1 MCGVVRRS
9 TFSSGAGQPR
19 YPAGYD
25 DVPGFPILQPRV
37 ETAYCFQRRIAG
49 NAAVITGAQGV
60 ARIGLE
66 FLENTGGESEGLS
79 DPGVENF
86 RDKPFTAVARE
97 TGQNSRDARL
107 DHTGPVRLTFDV
119 LSIKSDDFPSIAAFR
134 EAARLCLKKADRPKN
149 EKEKGFFQQA
159 VRALEAP
166 ETRILRISDFNTTGV
181 RGPCEEGYP
190 FHALAKSDSVSAKED
205 VSSGGS
211 FGIGKNAALAV
222 SDIQTAFISTRYKD
236 DQGVEHVLCMGKTL
250 FISHTDAAGKPRRRK
265 GYWGK
270 IDGYLPLDNPA
281 EIPGWLLRDTQGTS
295 IFSICM
301 RDDDA
306 DWRYEMAAA
315 IIINFFAAIERREM
329 EFEIDNGA
337 IKINRNTLQALFQN
351 PKVLEAVKLTNAGV
365 AFDTA
370 RTLHGCLIDEKTT
383 LTMLDVQGLGK
394 VQMRVLLRD
403 GLGYTIGIIRNG
415 MYITDNLAKFNEPF
429 KRFPLHREFAVVI
442 EPDGKPEGEWFKRL
456 ENPAHD
462 DLSADR
468 ITDPQLR
475 AQGKRAFERLAKQ
488 IRQRI
493 RELAKTEPSSSMELD
508 ELNDF
513 FASDATRE
521 WDDAGPETDPRVLK
535 PTAIQKSPPRPRR
548 AASPSSEDD
557 DPPIPGP
564 GPLPPEPAPGPEP
577 GPGPGP
583 GPGPKPPRPQPRARS
598 IELQGERNLLLDGT
612 AGRKRRIFFTSPVA
626 GLVSVQ
632 VEATGLSNPD
642 QLAVTAVSGGT
653 LISGKIEVACK
664 RGERVGLDIEFDS
677 PYTGPIELDAVVAP
691 VAEETPS

>member
-1 MCGVVRRS
+1 VGK
-9 TFSSGAGQPR
+9 
-19 YPAGYD
+19 
-25 DVPGFPILQPRV
+25 
-37 ETAYCFQRRIAG
+37 
-49 NAAVITGAQGV
+49 
-60 ARIGLE
+60 IGLE
-66 FLENTGGESEGLS
+66 FLLNTGGESEGLS

-107 DHTGPVRLTFDV
+107 DHAKPVRLTFDV
-119 LSIKSDDFPSIAAFR
+119 LLINSDAFPSIAEFR
-134 EAARLCLKKADRPKN
+134 KAARLCLKKADRPRN

-159 VRALEAP
+159 VLSLEAP
-166 ETRILRISDFNTTGV
+166 EIKVLRIADFNTTGV
-181 RGPCEEGYP
+181 RGPCEENYP

-222 SDIQTAFISTRYKD
+222 SDIQTAFISTRYQD
-236 DQGVEHVLCMGKTL
+236 DAGVDHVLCMGKTL
-250 FISHTDAAGKPRRRK
+250 FISHVDEGGKPRRRK

-270 IDGYLPLDNPA
+270 IDGYLPLDNPT
-281 EIPGWLLRDTQGTS
+281 EIPTWLLRTIQGTS

-301 RDDDA
+301 RNDDA

-315 IIINFFAAIERREM
+315 IIINFFVAVERQEM
-329 EFEIDNGA
+329 EFEIDHGT

-351 PKVLEAVKLTNAGV
+351 ANVIEAVRQTNAGV
-365 AFDTA
+365 AFETA
-370 RTLHGCLIDEKTT
+370 KTLHGCLIDEKTS
-383 LTMLDVQGLGK
+383 LTTLDVQGLGK

-442 EPDGKPEGEWFKRL
+442 EPTGTSESEWFKRL

-493 RELAKTEPSSSMELD
+493 RELAKSEPTRSMELD

-513 FASDATRE
+513 FASEQTRE

-535 PTAIQKSPPRPRR
+535 PTVIQKSPAKPKR
-548 AASPSSEDD
+548 AANPASEDD

-577 GPGPGP
+577 RPGA
-583 GPGPKPPRPQPRARS
+583 GPKSPRPQPQARS
-598 IELQGERNLLLDGT
+598 IELQGERNLLLDS
-612 AGRKRRIFFTSPVA
+612 ASGRKRRLFFTSPVE
-626 GLVSVQ
+626 GWVSLQ
-632 VEATGLSNPD
+632 IEATGLSNPD
-642 QLAVTAVSGGT
+642 QLVVTAVSAGT
-653 LISGKIEVACK
+653 LADGRIEVACK
-664 RGERVGLDIEFDS
+664 RGERVALDVEFENAY
-677 PYTGPIELDAVVAP
+677 PGPIETSAVVRPLGDGA
-691 VAEETPS
+691 TS

>member
-1 MCGVVRRS
+1 VG
-9 TFSSGAGQPR
+9 T
-19 YPAGYD
+19 
-25 DVPGFPILQPRV
+25 
-37 ETAYCFQRRIAG
+37 
-49 NAAVITGAQGV
+49 
-60 ARIGLE
+60 IGLE
-66 FLENTGGESEGLS
+66 FLPNTGGESEGLS

-107 DHTGPVRLTFDV
+107 DHGKPVRLTFDV
-119 LSIKSDDFPSIAAFR
+119 IAIKSDAFPSIEAFR
-134 EAARLCLKKADRPKN
+134 KAARLCLKKADRPKN

-159 VRALEAP
+159 VKALEAP
-166 ETRILRISDFNTTGV
+166 EIRILRIADFNTTGV

-236 DQGVEHVLCMGKTL
+236 DAGVNHVLCMGKTL
-250 FISHTDAAGKPRRRK
+250 FISHVDDAGEPRRRK

-270 IDGYLPLDNPA
+270 LDGYLPLDKPGD
-281 EIPGWLLRDTQGTS
+281 IPPWLLRDIQGTS

-301 RDDDA
+301 RNDDA

-315 IIINFFAAIERREM
+315 IIINFFCAVERQEM
-329 EFEIDNGA
+329 EFEIDSGA

-351 PKVLEAVKLTNAGV
+351 ANVIEAVRQTNAGV
-365 AFDTA
+365 AFETA
-370 RTLHGCLIDEKTT
+370 KTLHKCLIDEKTS
-383 LTMLDVQGLGK
+383 LSLLDVPGLGK

-429 KRFPLHREFAVVI
+429 KRFPLHREFAAVI
-442 EPDGKPEGEWFKRL
+442 EPDGSGESEWFKRL

-475 AQGKRAFERLAKQ
+475 AQGKRSFGLLAKQ

-493 RELAKTEPSSSMELD
+493 RELAKSEPTSSMELD

-535 PTAIQKSPPRPRR
+535 PTVIQKSPPRPRR
-548 AASPSSEDD
+548 AANPASEDD

-564 GPLPPEPAPGPEP
+564 GPLPPEP

-583 GPGPKPPRPQPRARS
+583 DPEPTPGPSGPKPPRPQAQARS
-598 IELQGERNLLLDGT
+598 IELQGERNLLLDDASGK
-612 AGRKRRIFFTSPVA
+612 KRRLFFTAPVQ
-626 GLVSVQ
+626 GTISLQ
-632 VEATGLSNPD
+632 IEATGLSNPD
-642 QLAVTAVSGGT
+642 QLVVTAVSGGT
-653 LISGKIEVACK
+653 LASGKIEVAAK
-664 RGERVGLDIEFDS
+664 RGERVALDVEFET
-677 PYTGPIELDAVVAP
+677 PYAGPIETSAVV
-691 VAEETPS
+691 TPLGEGASS